1 MSLFA
6 AFEPTILPAVPQHT
20 LRNCPEAISHRYGFF
35 SIENSLKMAKRH
47 RKRCRFG
54 SIVADAMDNKALTE
68 LKFLLTREALWM
80 TNSICIPGRTPVSR
94 PDGIAVIPE
103 DFQYFVEYVD

>member
-1 MSLFA
+1 
-6 AFEPTILPAVPQHT
+6 
-20 LRNCPEAISHRYGFF
+20 
-35 SIENSLKMAKRH
+35 
-47 RKRCRFG
+47 
-54 SIVADAMDNKALTE
+54 MDNKALTE